1 MHHPWSADP
10 KHHIHGGNPCPAPCS
25 PCSGWGCFPA
35 SPKTRKPPGK
45 NSCTER
51 KGSIRRAGGADGA
64 TASKLRG
71 ASSPG
76 RCWWRGFGAAPTPCR
91 GSRVPQ
97 DRPEEADE
105 AVSLQQH
112 AQDRP
117 AHEDDEDPP
126 QEEAGALQ
134 LLPLEEEGEGPPEAD
149 DEDQAGEEEDLGGGK
164 RDG

>member
-1 MHHPWSADP
+1 MGEIPARHPAHLAQDGDVSQRAQKP
-10 KHHIHGGNPCPAPCS
+10 KSHWEKTPAPKQKA
-25 PCSGWGCFPA
+25 PLGGLGGLTGPWPA
-35 SPKTRKPPGK
+35 S
-45 NSCTER
+45 C
-51 KGSIRRAGGADGA
+51 GA
-64 TASKLRG
+64 